1 MKIWKME
8 GKYNEDYVYSDGT
21 FDNFAVWVRHNDGGD
36 CLKTQMHS
44 VESHP
49 NKPKTTL
56 NMDSDGQKLSQ
67 NVVFRRS
74 GGDCL
79 KTQEFTAFK

>member
-1 MKIWKME
+1 M
-8 GKYNEDYVYSDGT
+8 
-21 FDNFAVWVRHNDGGD
+21 R
-36 CLKTQMHS
+36 S
-44 VESHP
+44 VESYP

-67 NVVFRRS
+67 NVVFRQS